1 MNAERLIKELVRDEC
16 KDQKNPD
23 LKVYHDSK
31 GLETIGVG
39 RNLRGKGISREEAY
53 HLLNNDIEEVVVDL
67 DQHLPWWR
75 KLDEVRQRVLANMRF
90 NMGHETFF
98 TFHNTLLLIQL
109 GKYDEAATH
118 VLTLPWATQTG
129 TRAIRLAAML
139 ATGKEHGD
147 D

>member
-1 MNAERLIKELVRDEC
+1 MNAELLIKELVRDEGFRP
-16 KDQKNPD
+16 KLYMDTAVPPRA
-23 LKVYHDSK
+23 
-31 GLETIGVG
+31 TIGIG
-39 RNLRGKGISREEAY
+39 WNLTDRPMRKEEAY
-53 HLLNNDIEEVVVDL
+53 YRLNNDIEEVVADL

-75 KLDEVRQRVLANMRF
+75 KLDEVRQRVVANMTF
-90 NMGHETFF
+90 NLGISKFL

-118 VLTLPWATQTG
+118 VLKLPWAEQVG